1 MRQVLR
7 MAAIGAPIVLSC
19 MTAGCQSAKPS
30 ASASTAP
37 AAAPTA
43 QLQTYT
49 APDQSASAGVPAG
62 WQVTQGGNTVIRMSG
77 PQGVTVSL
85 GNTYIAKNGA
95 FQAGQRY
102 PNGVDLAMPYQASL
116 AQKLAMIVEQGAAL
130 SGKPISQMALN
141 SSTPIQL
148 PPTLGQC
155 ARMVASYT
163 GDQGP
168 VKMMVVFCSLPL
180 DSGGDYKN
188 IMLEA
193 EGPATVA
200 AQAVPTVQTIFRSYN
215 LPPAWLQRKLS
226 PVNAAPPA
234 AARMPGTA
242 AGVAALNSATLN
254 AERSADVN
262 FNCFDLSV
270 IRETPTYDLPRS
282 CGGTKP
288 D

>member
-1 MRQVLR
+1 
-7 MAAIGAPIVLSC
+7 MAAIGAPIVLFC
-19 MTAGCQSAKPS
+19 VTAGCQSAKP
-30 ASASTAP
+30 ASNA
-37 AAAPTA
+37 AAAPTP

-49 APDQSASAGVPAG
+49 ASDQSASAGVPAG
-62 WQVTQGGNTVIRMSG
+62 WKVTQAANTVIRMSG
-77 PQGVTVSL
+77 PQGVSVSL
-85 GNTYIAKNGA
+85 GNTYIARNAA
-95 FQAGQRY
+95 FQAGQRGT
-102 PNGVDLAMPYQASL
+102 NGVDLSMPYQASL
-116 AQKLAMIVEQGAAL
+116 AQKLAMIVEDGAAL

-148 PPTLGQC
+148 PPALGQC

-168 VKMMVVFCSLPL
+168 VKMMVVFCSMPL

-193 EGPATVA
+193 EAPAAVA

-215 LPPAWLQRKLS
+215 LPPAWLQRKLA
-226 PVNAAPPA
+226 PQNAPPA
-234 AARMPGTA
+234 AGMTQGTA
-242 AGVAALNSATLN
+242 AGAAARNSATN
-254 AERSADVN
+254 YAARSADVN

-270 IRETPTYDLPRS
+270 IRETPTYELPRS

>member
-1 MRQVLR
+1 MRHVLR
-7 MAAIGAPIVLSC
+7 MAALGTPIVLSC
-19 MTAGCQSAKPS
+19 MTAGCQSTKP
-30 ASASTAP
+30 AAQA
-37 AAAPTA
+37 AAAPTP

-49 APDQSASAGVPAG
+49 ASDQSVSAGVPEG
-62 WQVTQGGNTVIRMSG
+62 WKVTQAGNTVIRMSG
-77 PQGVTVSL
+77 PQGVSVSL
-85 GNTYIAKNGA
+85 GNTFIAKNGA

-116 AQKLAMIVEQGAAL
+116 AQKLAMIIEQGAAL

-148 PPTLGQC
+148 PPALGQC

-168 VKMMVVFCSLPL
+168 VKMMAVFCSLPL
-180 DSGGDYKN
+180 DAGGDYKN

-193 EGPATVA
+193 EGPPAVA

-215 LPPAWLQRKLS
+215 LPPAWLQRKLA
-226 PVNAAPPA
+226 PVNAPPA
-234 AARMPGTA
+234 MVMTPGTA
-242 AGVAALNSATLN
+242 AGVAALNSATIN
-254 AERSADVN
+254 AQRSSDVN
-262 FNCFDLSV
+262 SNCFDLSV

>member
-1 MRQVLR
+1 
-7 MAAIGAPIVLSC
+7 
-19 MTAGCQSAKPS
+19 MTAGCQSAKP
-30 ASASTAP
+30 
-37 AAAPTA
+37 AAPTA
-43 QLQTYT
+43 SAPTPQLQTYT
-49 APDQSASAGVPAG
+49 ASDQSVSAGVPAG
-62 WQVTQGGNTVIRMSG
+62 WKVTQAGNTVIQMAG
-77 PQGVTVSL
+77 PQGISVSL

-102 PNGVDLAMPYQASL
+102 PNGVDLEMPYPASL

-148 PPTLGQC
+148 PPALGQC

-180 DSGGDYKN
+180 DAGGDYKN
-188 IMLEA
+188 ILLEA
-193 EGPATVA
+193 EGPAAVA

-215 LPPAWLQRKLS
+215 LPPAWLQRKLA
-226 PVNAAPPA
+226 PVNAPRPA
-234 AARMPGTA
+234 AMTLGTA
-242 AGVAALNSATLN
+242 AGVAALNAATLN
-254 AERSADVN
+254 AQRSSEVQ